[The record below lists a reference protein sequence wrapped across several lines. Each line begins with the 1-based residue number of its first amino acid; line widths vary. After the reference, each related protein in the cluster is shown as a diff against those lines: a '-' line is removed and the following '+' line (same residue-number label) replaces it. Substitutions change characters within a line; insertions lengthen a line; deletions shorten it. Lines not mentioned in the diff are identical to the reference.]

1 MTAPEKPAL
10 ADEMRTQN
18 TTREVCGLCHR
29 IHPIG
34 FHVPGEIWEAAVH
47 PRYRDT
53 IHCLSCF
60 IERADEKL
68 LPWDEHIQF
77 WPVSLRTHLNVD
89 ALADRVEALVKAVR
103 EPVRW
108 FAEQMERKLRENDHK
123 SHWRGESVLDLWPL
137 MRKELDELN
146 TAFAKNL
153 PPERIVEE
161 CADVANYLMMLAD
174 NVARAALDI
183 AQGEHNE

>member
-1 MTAPEKPAL
+1 MMDNPYTYEDYLDILGPRPTAPEKPAL

-89 ALADRVEALVKAVR
+89 ALADRVEALETAVR
-103 EPVRW
+103 EHECECGKHWIHDTDGVR
-108 FAEQMERKLRENDHK
+108 LC
-123 SHWRGESVLDLWPL
+123 GGCYLDRLEHAV
-137 MRKELDELN
+137 KG
-146 TAFAKNL
+146 
-153 PPERIVEE
+153 
-161 CADVANYLMMLAD
+161 C
-174 NVARAALDI
+174 AALDT
-183 AQGEHNE
+183 AQGE